1 MHLNRFTGLACAAL
15 FTIACT
21 TEPDN
26 RMTEGDRTSGAAAER
41 AAEARPAQAAAQ
53 DAFLHDMAE
62 VNVAEVELGELAARQ
77 ATNPA
82 VKQFG
87 QRMVDDHKAANE
99 QLKQVA
105 SSLRVDLPSQ
115 PDDAHETLADRL
127 DNLEGEAFDRE
138 YIAAMVKG
146 HEEAA
151 AKLQKHVTAPE
162 LAPAVKQWASDTL
175 THVQKHLEEAKAIQG
190 KLGSAAAKASNN

>member
-15 FTIACT
+15 FAIACT

-26 RMTEGDRTSGAAAER
+26 TMTEGARPSGEAAQR
-41 AAEARPAQAAAQ
+41 AAEARPAQAATQ

-62 VNVAEVELGELAARQ
+62 INVAEVELGELAARQ

-87 QRMVDDHKAANE
+87 QRMVDDHKTANE

-115 PDDAHETLADRL
+115 PDDAHETLAERL
-127 DNLEGEAFDRE
+127 DNLEGAAFDRE

-151 AKLQKHVTAPE
+151 AKLKKHVSAPE
-162 LAPAVKQWASDTL
+162 LAPAVKEWASDTL
-175 THVQKHLEEAKAIQG
+175 AHVQKHLAEAKAIQG
-190 KLGSAAAKASNN
+190 KLGSATAPASNN